1 LKSLRRILVIGEK
14 NIFCELT
21 QIIAIA
27 TQANALMLESLK
39 EPLAEKTLNNCMH
52 AIRELEKKADE
63 ETFKVGKDITT
74 GAVSP
79 NIIDN
84 LLAAL
89 HLADDIVDI
98 YYYLSRERCRMS
110 KAKFPYAEASLETEW
125 TALFRSILELADK
138 ALAKVNQALLVSDL
152 SQLQQLRME
161 IQALEERGDDIKD
174 EGFDRLY
181 REAPSMHYLQFYHY
195 TELLHKFDDILD
207 GCEDLSDL
215 IVSIIT
221 SILK

>member
-1 LKSLRRILVIGEK
+1 
-14 NIFCELT
+14 
-21 QIIAIA
+21 
-27 TQANALMLESLK
+27 
-39 EPLAEKTLNNCMH
+39 MH

-84 LLAAL
+84 LLAAV

-161 IQALEERGDDIKD
+161 IQTLEERGDDIKD